1 MMGKRRAQYSDRGH
15 GMGKGLVLREDISK
29 NTLALSLK
37 KQASYKRNKM
47 NTHQ

>member
-1 MMGKRRAQYSDRGH
+1 MMGKRHSIQTERSRAWAKSGVERN
-15 GMGKGLVLREDISK
+15 ISK

-47 NTHQ
+47 NMHQ